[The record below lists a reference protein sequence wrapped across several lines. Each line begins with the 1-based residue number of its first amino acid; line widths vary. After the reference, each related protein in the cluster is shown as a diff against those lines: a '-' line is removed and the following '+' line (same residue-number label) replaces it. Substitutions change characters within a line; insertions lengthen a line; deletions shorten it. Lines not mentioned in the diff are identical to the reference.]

1 MVTLLETIFVTIIGV
16 VGFTLG
22 IIVYTKA
29 PLKKANQIFF
39 VFTLCVIV
47 WILSASFSEIPEDL
61 KISLILSKVTYFGV
75 LLAATFLFY
84 FSFYFPKEIIL
95 KTGLK
100 FFTGGV
106 TFIFSLLTLF
116 SNSVIKGVIPQPWG
130 FDLDFG
136 NMYSLFLIYC
146 ILLVIVAF
154 RNFLKNLRI
163 SSHLEKLQLRYL
175 FLGIIIFVAAS
186 IIVNVIVRAIVGSD
200 IYYRFGNYS
209 AIFLVIFTAFA
220 ILKYHLFEIRVIL
233 TEILVGAMGIVLFL
247 LPFLMPSLNLKTL
260 TFLVFLLFLIFGYY
274 LIKATH
280 EETKRREEAERLT
293 VQERVLRDEAERIA
307 IQERA
312 LRQRSEK
319 LVREFER
326 LDRAKTQFLL
336 ATQHHLRTPLSIMKN
351 YASML
356 LEGTYGK
363 LGEIVKHPLSGIYVS
378 IERLI
383 KVVNEFLDVAQLQLD
398 KGVLKK
404 AKTDMINYLK
414 KEIIEELLPSAKE
427 KGLYLKL
434 EPSKEKIPEI
444 MIDQT
449 KMKTAIYNVVDNGLK
464 YTQKGGVT
472 IKLQIVNGKLQI
484 VVKDTGIGIKKEE
497 IAELF
502 EKTFER
508 GKEAE
513 KLYTTGR
520 GIGLYISK
528 NFIEA
533 HQGKIWAE
541 SEGEGKGSTFY
552 IELPRT

>member
-1 MVTLLETIFVTIIGV
+1 MNFLTIYTLLPLTSAILFLLLGLFVYLNNRKSIINITFFLLCFVTFWWQFSWFILFNTQNETLASYLVKIGYM
-16 VGFTLG
+16 G
-22 IIVYTKA
+22 IIFI
-29 PLKKANQIFF
+29 PIFF
-39 VFTLCVIV
+39 FHFFISFLKEVVKKIDKYLLYLSYFLAIVFEFFLINTNL
-47 WILSASFSEIPEDL
+47 F
-61 KISLILSKVTYFGV
+61 ISGFYQYF
-75 LLAATFLFY
+75 
-84 FSFYFPKEIIL
+84 
-95 KTGLK
+95 
-100 FFTGGV
+100 
-106 TFIFSLLTLF
+106 
-116 SNSVIKGVIPQPWG
+116 WG
-130 FDLDFG
+130 FYPKAG
-136 NMYSLFLIYC
+136 
-146 ILLVIVAF
+146 ILHPL
-154 RNFLKNLRI
+154 
-163 SSHLEKLQLRYL
+163 YL
-175 FLGIIIFVAAS
+175 FLLTILAVRGLYLLISSIKRKVFTGYKHLQVKYLLLALIIYISAASDFLANYGVEFYPLGPIFVLGFLG
-186 IIVNVIVRAIVGSD
+186 I
-200 IYYRFGNYS
+200 S
-209 AIFLVIFTAFA
+209 ALA

-280 EETKRREEAERLT
+280 EEAKRREEAERLA

-383 KVVNEFLDVAQLQLD
+383 KVVNEFLDVAQLQLG

-404 AKTDMINYLK
+404 TKTDMINYLK